1 MVPVSGQIKEES
13 SNFELVNFVSVDK
26 VKYGTDGTILTL
38 IYKDGIDTICQLNE
52 IIDQNIFIGNT
63 LLQPHGED
71 GELIRAQVN
80 TWSDQFDQEQEM
92 LLVSIIE
99 GRATYTMTYNYI
111 TKVMDMKFQRESEL
125 EDK

>member
-1 MVPVSGQIKEES
+1 M
-13 SNFELVNFVSVDK
+13 
-26 VKYGTDGTILTL
+26 
-38 IYKDGIDTICQLNE
+38 
-52 IIDQNIFIGNT
+52 
-63 LLQPHGED
+63 
-71 GELIRAQVN
+71 IRAQVN